1 MKTRHLSMT
10 LVFASAAAVSA
21 SLMTS
26 CSAGDGGECVSTTR
40 FFAERVWGP
49 TISKKC
55 INCHTSYG
63 LAKSS
68 AFLLEDESNP
78 DYISYNLG
86 VVTRIAE
93 LEKDGAS
100 LFLQKAAGKLSH
112 GGGVQ
117 VQEGSEEYAALEE
130 LVARL
135 SEGGS
140 DACAAGSGAES
151 IAAYATLLDWVPSL
165 RKASMSLVGRWPT
178 EEEEKSVRDGGEA
191 AFDTVLLAM
200 MNEDAFY
207 ERLKEIWNDYL
218 LTDKFL
224 PMPGAGGKRG
234 IEILPTGFAQ
244 GGAGFDDFPNV
255 HTLAERFPDER
266 EQMFVGVGVAREPL
280 ELIAHVV
287 RNGRPFTEI
296 LTADYMMVNP
306 YSAYVFGVDGEVGF
320 ADPKDPTEYRKA
332 TLTIQRNGVE
342 IPIKHAGLL
351 TSHALL
357 SRFPTTITSRNRSR
371 ANAILNLFLGINARR
386 LAERSIDPTR
396 VTGHNPTMNHPDCT
410 VCHTVLDPVAGAFK
424 QWPWVHAGSFVR
436 YMPEEGGPAA
446 INAGL
451 GGWPAPG
458 AWFTDMLAPG
468 LGAEVVPSEEWATS
482 ERWLAHRLAAD
493 RRFALNVVQKM
504 YEGITGH
511 KPIQFPSNASAA
523 AEINAWEVQSAF
535 LKDVT
540 DQFVS
545 SDYDLRRVILA
556 LVKSPYYRAAGFRGK
571 ETPERNAELRDVGT
585 GRLLTA
591 EMLDRKI
598 RAVTGLWWS
607 PEVNASASQGRG
619 LLAGVMDLGKETV
632 RWPSI
637 AYGGHEGGS
646 LTERFTTVNPV
657 MANMAWKMAN
667 EMGCFAAAWDFMH
680 PAEERRLFPHVE
692 LVDTPEDAAGS
703 ERSEVVSA
711 IKKNMVHLHRRV
723 WGVDVTEDSEE
734 VSQAYTLFYETWK
747 GGQGALADGTEKLWA
762 PCRIQSLP
770 GQPAGTPLEPG
781 LATIDE
787 DKDYTMRSW
796 SAVLTYL
803 LADYTFLY
811 E

>member
-1 MKTRHLSMT
+1 MKSRHLSIAIV
-10 LVFASAAAVSA
+10 LAAAAAVPA
-21 SLMTS
+21 SLVAS
-26 CSAGDGGECVSTTR
+26 CSAADGDACMTTPR

-55 INCHTSYG
+55 INCHTPYG

-68 AFLLEDESNP
+68 SFILQDESNP
-78 DYISYNLG
+78 DYISYNLEI
-86 VVTRIAE
+86 VANIAE
-93 LEKDGAS
+93 LEKDGESLLVRKAS
-100 LFLQKAAGKLSH
+100 GGLSH
-112 GGGVQ
+112 GGGAQ
-117 VQEGSEEYAALEE
+117 VQEGSDEHAALQE
-130 LVARL
+130 LVTRL
-135 SEGGS
+135 SEGES
-140 DACAAGSGAES
+140 EACAGTSAAES
-151 IAAYATLLDWVPSL
+151 VATYATLLEWVPAL
-165 RKASMSLVGRWPT
+165 RKASMSLVSRWPT
-178 EEEEKSVRDGGEA
+178 EEEEEAVREGGEA
-191 AFDTVLLAM
+191 AFDAALLAM
-200 MNEDAFY
+200 MSEDAFY

-224 PMPGAGGKRG
+224 PMPGVGGMRG
-234 IEILPTGFAQ
+234 VEILATGGAQ
-244 GGAGFDDFPNV
+244 GGAAFDDYPNV
-255 HTLAERFPDER
+255 HKIAERFPDEQ

-287 RNGRPFTEI
+287 KNGRPFTEI
-296 LTADYMMVNP
+296 LTADYTMVNP
-306 YSAYVFGVDGEVGF
+306 YSAFVFGVDDEVGF
-320 ADPKDPTEYRKA
+320 ADPKDPTEYREA
-332 TLTIQRNGVE
+332 TLKIQRNGVE
-342 IPIKHAGLL
+342 IPIAHAGLL

-357 SRFPTTITSRNRSR
+357 SRFPTSITSRNRTR

-396 VTGHNPTMNHPDCT
+396 VTGHNPTLNHPDCT

-424 QWPWVHAGSFVR
+424 QWPWVHAGSTIR
-436 YMPEEGGPAA
+436 YMPAAGGPVP

-468 LGAEVVPSEEWATS
+468 LGGAIVPSESWDTS
-482 ERWLAHRLAAD
+482 ERWLAEQLAED
-493 RRFALNVVQKM
+493 RRFGLNVVQKM

-511 KPIQFPSNASAA
+511 KPIQFPNSADA
-523 AEINAWEVQSAF
+523 TAEINAWEVQSAF
-535 LKDVT
+535 IKRVT
-540 DQFVS
+540 DVFVS
-545 SDYDLRRVILA
+545 SDYDLRRVILEI
-556 LVKSPYYRAAGFRGK
+556 VKSPYYRASGFQGK

-598 RAVTGLWWS
+598 KAVTGLHWS
-607 PEVNASASQGRG
+607 PEQKGGTSQGRG
-619 LLAGVMDLGKETV
+619 LLAGVMDLGKETA
-632 RWPSI
+632 RWGSV

-646 LTERFTTVNPV
+646 LPERFTTVNPV

-667 EMGCFAAAWDFMH
+667 EMGCFTAAWEFMH
-680 PAEERRLFPHVE
+680 VAGERRLFPLVE
-692 LVDTPEDAAGS
+692 LSDTPEDAAGS
-703 ERSEVVSA
+703 PQPEAVAA

-723 WGVDVTEDSEE
+723 WGVDVTEESDE
-734 VSQAYTLFYETWK
+734 VRQAYTLFYETWRA
-747 GGQGALADGTEKLWA
+747 GLDALADGTEKLWA
-762 PCRIQSLP
+762 PCRIQS
-770 GQPAGTPLEPG
+770 QPDAPPGTPLDPG

-787 DKDYTMRSW
+787 DKEYTMRSW